1 MLAKLYLQEVYH
13 GQLPIMEQQE
23 RNDREELQK
32 NIEMEKLKA
41 QIAEQK
47 ADEDKDMVEE
57 QFHDND
63 LMKQVIK
70 I

>member
-1 MLAKLYLQEVYH
+1 
-13 GQLPIMEQQE
+13 MEQQE
-23 RNDREELQK
+23 RNEREELQK